1 MTGIKEP
8 YNIIITGVGGQGNI
22 LASGLASMA
31 ATSAGY
37 KVVVGETYGASQ
49 RGGSVMSHI
58 RLSTNRDYGPLVP
71 YGQADL
77 IVAFEPLEALR
88 VASNYAHL
96 ETVVILNIN
105 PIYPVSVIFR
115 EADYPDVDKIIAAIQ
130 TLAGKIYIIDA
141 TALARE
147 VGDPRVQNIVM
158 VNALSLCTDQ
168 PIKRCYFEAALDDF
182 LDGAGSEQK
191 ELNRRA
197 FETFFELKE
206 FA

>member
-8 YNIIITGVGGQGNI
+8 YNLIITGVGGQGNI
-22 LASGLASMA
+22 LASALASMA
-31 ATSAGY
+31 ATSAGF

-58 RLSTNRDYGPLVP
+58 RLSTNLDYGPLVP

-88 VASNYAHL
+88 VASKYAHPK
-96 ETVVILNIN
+96 TVVILNTN
-105 PIYPVSVIFR
+105 PIYPVSVIFK
-115 EADYPDVDKIIAAIQ
+115 EADYPDVDKILAGIR
-130 TLAGKIYIIDA
+130 TLTGKIYIVDA

-158 VNALSLCTDQ
+158 VNALSLCSEQ
-168 PIKRCYFEAALDDF
+168 PIKRAFFNSALDDF
-182 LDGAGSEQK
+182 LAGAGSEQK
-191 ELNRRA
+191 DLNRSA
-197 FETFFELKE
+197 FEIPLELKE
-206 FA
+206 FK